1 MKQLDKTWM
10 SLVGLTNRL
19 KQTNVLKGPLT
30 SCLNYRFEDLALNVC
45 VYDVSELLGDSVLD
59 DKWWWVIEWLSQL
72 RDNKSILTKLIMKYK
87 NIWLAWDGLKLR
99 EDFRLVCSVLYY
111 LVSIVQPVE
120 VWCLFYHV
128 SVWAGRKVMFYERFV
143 VYV

>member
-1 MKQLDKTWM
+1 M

-59 DKWWWVIEWLSQL
+59 DKWW
-72 RDNKSILTKLIMKYK
+72 
-87 NIWLAWDGLKLR
+87 
-99 EDFRLVCSVLYY
+99 
-111 LVSIVQPVE
+111 
-120 VWCLFYHV
+120 
-128 SVWAGRKVMFYERFV
+128 
-143 VYV
+143 